1 MARLTPEKRLEK
13 AKAAKAR
20 AEAEIRSAAA
30 KLRAE
35 DRKADTRRKI
45 ILGGI
50 MLAQS
55 KKRPDLRDW
64 ITRHIASL
72 PDRDRAA
79 FDGWSVPAEEPS
91 PERGL
96 S

>member
-1 MARLTPEKRLEK
+1 MARLTPEQRLEK
-13 AKAAKAR
+13 AKAAKAK
-20 AEAEIRSAAA
+20 AEAEIRSVAA

-35 DRKADTRRKI
+35 DRRADTRRKI

-64 ITRHIASL
+64 ITRQIASL

-79 FDGWSVPAEEPS
+79 FDGWSVPAEEPP
-91 PERGL
+91 PERTAG
-96 S
+96 

>member
-1 MARLTPEKRLEK
+1 MGRLTAEQRLEK
-13 AKAAKAR
+13 AKAAKAK
-20 AEAEIRSAAA
+20 AEAEIRSVAA

-35 DRKADTRRKI
+35 DRRADTRRKI

-64 ITRHIASL
+64 ITRHLAAL

-79 FDGWSVPAEEPS
+79 FDGWSLPAEES
-91 PERGL
+91 TPERTAG
-96 S
+96 